1 MGSDRL
7 QQAVSG
13 AFKNMDKAMGNP
25 VDDDVRL
32 YESLGEEDFVFIAKE
47 YGADNVADY
56 IQTMET
62 KRMKEGR

>member
-1 MGSDRL
+1 MGSDRV

-13 AFKNMDKAMGNP
+13 AFKNMNKAMGNP
-25 VDDDVRL
+25 DNDVRL
-32 YESLGEEDFVFIAKE
+32 YESLNKDDFAFIATE
-47 YGADNVADY
+47 YGADATAEY